1 MLAFIYIYIYVSST
15 DNWLNSTPDRCLLS
29 TLFRAHYFSSVG
41 QDVEC
46 MCKSITVWKIGLV
59 GVPLP
64 NFLVH
69 THTQKKNP
77 DTKGVRHILTN
88 IASINTNID
97 TSSCVCLMPLCQCF
111 YCTLKSSLVQ
121 KQADIL
127 HYVFPWQVQ
136 SNLFITKS
144 HLPQKYLRYIRYSL
158 QASHSQWQEGWSGSG
173 SCHVRW
179 KKCKRDASYGPAKGI
194 LQISMFRW
202 WLAVP
207 IKM

>member
-1 MLAFIYIYIYVSST
+1 MLAFIYMYRARIIGWT
-15 DNWLNSTPDRCLLS
+15 QKQILGNNRCWLS
-29 TLFRAHYFSSVG
+29 TLFRAHYFLSVG
-41 QDVEC
+41 LDVDC

-59 GVPLP
+59 GVTLP

-69 THTQKKNP
+69 THKKKKHP
-77 DTKGVRHILTN
+77 YTKGMRHILTN

-97 TSSCVCLMPLCQCF
+97 TSSYVCLMPLCQF
-111 YCTLKSSLVQ
+111 SYCTLKSSLVQ

-158 QASHSQWQEGWSGSG
+158 QAYTFAVARGL
-173 SCHVRW
+173 VMFMW
-179 KKCKRDASYGPAKGI
+179 KKCKHDASNEQAKGI

>member
-1 MLAFIYIYIYVSST
+1 MLTVNFISCPLLFECRSGCRLHVQEH
-15 DNWLNSTPDRCLLS
+15 NSVEDWASWCNT
-29 TLFRAHYFSSVG
+29 AEFSSA
-41 QDVEC
+41 
-46 MCKSITVWKIGLV
+46 
-59 GVPLP
+59 
-64 NFLVH
+64 H
-69 THTQKKNP
+69 THKKKHP
-77 DTKGVRHILTN
+77 YTKGMRHILTN

-97 TSSCVCLMPLCQCF
+97 TSSYVCLMPLCQF
-111 YCTLKSSLVQ
+111 SYCTLKSSLVQ

-158 QASHSQWQEGWSGSG
+158 QAYTFAVARGL
-173 SCHVRW
+173 VMFMW
-179 KKCKRDASYGPAKGI
+179 KKCKHDASNEQAKGI